1 MIVVLIFILGQNYYL
16 QAQIE
21 FEFSQNKP
29 LTKIQQRKQNYNQIL
44 KTVEKTGKPTI
55 YTSKGSVEEG
65 WGLPKG
71 IYNITKRESDGEA
84 GYELIEELPSYL
96 TPIPV
101 PDNCAT

>member
-21 FEFSQNKP
+21 FEFNKP
-29 LTKIQQRKQNYNQIL
+29 LTIIQQRKQNYNRVL
-44 KTVEKTGKPTI
+44 ETVEKTDKSII

-101 PDNCAT
+101 PDNCTT